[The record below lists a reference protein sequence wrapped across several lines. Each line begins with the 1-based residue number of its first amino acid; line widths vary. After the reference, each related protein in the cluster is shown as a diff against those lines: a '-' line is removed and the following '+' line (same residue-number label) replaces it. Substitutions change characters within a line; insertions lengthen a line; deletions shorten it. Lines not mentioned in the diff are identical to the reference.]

1 MSYIPQEYWF
11 KHGKTYKEEFQYN
24 KKFELQ
30 EKILIGYLK
39 NNLSVS
45 PFSTVFE
52 LGCGFGRITKLLL
65 SNFSNITEYVAIDLS
80 PHQIEN
86 AKKFVSPI
94 PETKQQNL
102 NLNFMVS
109 SIQSFQIQ
117 KKYDLVLASEVLM
130 HVLPYEIGGIIRKL
144 VGMSN
149 EHVIN
154 IDWYEEPPATKAA
167 SHNFIH
173 QYEKI
178 YLNLSQ
184 VGSVN
189 RIPIMKKA
197 SWLKSVDTKQSL
209 FHALVKKSNT

>member
-39 NNLSVS
+39 NNLSVY

-65 SNFSNITEYVAIDLS
+65 SNFSDINEYVAIDLS

-86 AKKFVSPI
+86 AKEFVRPI
-94 PETKQQNL
+94 LETKQQNL

-109 SIQSFQIQ
+109 SIQSFQTQ

-130 HVLPYEIGGIIRKL
+130 HVLPYEIEDIMRKL

-173 QYEKI
+173 RYDKI

-184 VGSVN
+184 VSSVN
-189 RIPIMKKA
+189 RIPITKKG

-209 FHALVKKSNT
+209 FHALVKKSNS

>member
-11 KHGKTYKEEFQYN
+11 SHGKTYKEEFHYN

-30 EKILIGYLK
+30 EKILIDYLK

-86 AKKFVSPI
+86 AKEFVKPTI
-94 PETKQQNL
+94 ETKQQNL
-102 NLNFMVS
+102 SLNFMVS
-109 SIQSFQIQ
+109 SIQSFQIH

-130 HVLPYEIGGIIRKL
+130 HVLPSEIEDVIRKL

-149 EHVIN
+149 VHVVN
-154 IDWYEEPPATKAA
+154 IDWYEEPPATKGA

-178 YLNLSQ
+178 YVNLSQ
-184 VGSVN
+184 VSNVY
-189 RIPIMKKA
+189 RIPIMKKGT
-197 SWLKSVDTKQSL
+197 WLKSVDTKQSL
-209 FHALVKKSNT
+209 FHALIKKP

>member
-30 EKILIGYLK
+30 EKILIDYLK

-86 AKKFVSPI
+86 AKEFVRPI
-94 PETKQQNL
+94 LETKQQNL

-130 HVLPYEIGGIIRKL
+130 HVLPYEIEDTIRKL

-154 IDWYEEPPATKAA
+154 IDWYEEPPHTKAA

-173 QYEKI
+173 RYEKI
-178 YLNLSQ
+178 YLNLSH
-184 VGSVN
+184 VSSVN
-189 RIPIMKKA
+189 RIPIIKKG
-197 SWLKSVDTKQSL
+197 SWLKSVDTKQSI
-209 FHALVKKSNT
+209 FHALIKKSNT

>member
-86 AKKFVSPI
+86 AKKFVRPI
-94 PETKQQNL
+94 LETKQQNL

-130 HVLPYEIGGIIRKL
+130 HVLPYEIVDIIRKL

-154 IDWYEEPPATKAA
+154 IDWYEEPPAAKAA

-184 VGSVN
+184 VSGVN
-189 RIPIMKKA
+189 RIPIMKKG
-197 SWLKSVDTKQSL
+197 SWLQSVDTKQSL

>member
-11 KHGKTYKEEFQYN
+11 RHGKTYKEEFQYN

-30 EKILIGYLK
+30 EKILIEYLK
-39 NNLSVS
+39 SVS

-86 AKKFVSPI
+86 AKEFVRPTI
-94 PETKQQNL
+94 ETKQQNL
-102 NLNFMVS
+102 SLNFMVS

-117 KKYDLVLASEVLM
+117 KKYDLVMASEVLM
-130 HVLPYEIGGIIRKL
+130 HVLPSEIEDVIRKI
-144 VGMSN
+144 VSVSD
-149 EHVIN
+149 EHVVN
-154 IDWYEEPPATKAA
+154 IDWYEERPTTKAA
-167 SHNFIH
+167 PHNFVH
-173 QYEKI
+173 LYERI
-178 YLNLSQ
+178 YTNLSQ
-184 VGSVN
+184 VSNVY
-189 RIPIMKKA
+189 RIPLMKKG

-209 FHALVKKSNT
+209 FHALIKKPKT

>member
-1 MSYIPQEYWF
+1 MSYIPQEFWF
-11 KHGKTYKEEFQYN
+11 RHGKTYKEEFQYN

-30 EKILIGYLK
+30 EKILIDYLK
-39 NNLSVS
+39 NHLSVS

-65 SNFSNITEYVAIDLS
+65 SNFSNITEYVAIDIS

-86 AKKFVSPI
+86 AKEFVRPTI
-94 PETKQQNL
+94 ETKQQNL
-102 NLNFMVS
+102 SINFMVS

-117 KKYDLVLASEVLM
+117 KKYDLVIASEVLM
-130 HVLPYEIGGIIRKL
+130 HVLPSEIEDVMRKL

-149 EHVIN
+149 EHVVN
-154 IDWYEEPPATKAA
+154 IDWYEEPPPTKAA
-167 SHNFIH
+167 PHNFIH

-178 YLNLSQ
+178 YVNLSQ
-184 VGSVN
+184 VINVY
-189 RIPIMKKA
+189 RIPIMKKG

-209 FHALVKKSNT
+209 FHALIKKHNT

>member
-30 EKILIGYLK
+30 EKILIDYLK
-39 NNLSVS
+39 KNLSVS

-86 AKKFVSPI
+86 AKEFVRPI
-94 PETKQQNL
+94 LETKQQNL

-109 SIQSFQIQ
+109 SIQSFQTQ

-130 HVLPYEIGGIIRKL
+130 HVLPYEIEDIMRKL

-173 QYEKI
+173 RYDKI

-184 VGSVN
+184 VSSVN
-189 RIPIMKKA
+189 RIPITKQG

-209 FHALVKKSNT
+209 FHALVKKSNS

>member
-30 EKILIGYLK
+30 EKILIDYLK
-39 NNLSVS
+39 KNLSV
-45 PFSTVFE
+45 
-52 LGCGFGRITKLLL
+52 

-86 AKKFVSPI
+86 AKEFVRPI
-94 PETKQQNL
+94 LETKQQNL

-130 HVLPYEIGGIIRKL
+130 HVLPYEIVDIIRKL

-154 IDWYEEPPATKAA
+154 IDWYEEPPAAKAA

-184 VGSVN
+184 VSGVN
-189 RIPIMKKA
+189 RIPIMKKG

>member
-86 AKKFVSPI
+86 AKKFVRPI
-94 PETKQQNL
+94 LETKQQNL

-130 HVLPYEIGGIIRKL
+130 HVLPYEIGDIIRKL

-154 IDWYEEPPATKAA
+154 IDWYEEPPVTKAA